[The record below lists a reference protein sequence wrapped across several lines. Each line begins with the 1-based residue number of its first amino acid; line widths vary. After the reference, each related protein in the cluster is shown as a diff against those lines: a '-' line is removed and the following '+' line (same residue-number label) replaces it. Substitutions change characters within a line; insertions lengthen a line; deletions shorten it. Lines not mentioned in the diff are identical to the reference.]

1 MITRNKAVLLPDGLP
16 DKKALANVLKE
27 FQTGRTRLEDLR
39 KAYDN
44 EHEIEGRTRH
54 KGLPNNKLAHAFPR
68 YIVTMSAGYLL
79 GKPVAYSAPD
89 DQAEKIGLLMDA
101 YRKTDIDSEDAE
113 LAKDASIYGRA
124 VEILYSNERSE
135 PKAATLN
142 PESAFV
148 VYDDTVEA
156 KPILG
161 VYFYETFNANG
172 ASNGYIVKAYTENKA
187 LVYTTK
193 TIGGTLT
200 FVEGDPTFFG
210 GVPIIEYWNNE
221 NEDGDFE
228 HVMSLVDAYN
238 VLESDRV
245 NDKEQF
251 VDAILVLTGCTMQD
265 DEKGRTPAQ
274 QLRQDRML
282 SLPDS
287 EAKAEYLAHALDENN
302 VEVLKNAIKADIHK
316 FSMVPDLTDM
326 QFAGNGSGVAMRYK
340 MLGLENLIRIKERW
354 FKQGLRERLRRFAA
368 FLKFKAVTDI
378 DPEAIEM
385 AFGRGLPVNE
395 LEISQMFANYAGRVP
410 DVLLLGQ
417 VPFIDNPAD
426 AFEKLTAQREAEAK
440 ASQAAFG
447 LPMIDEE

>member
-1 MITRNKAVLLPDGLP
+1 MITRSKSVLLPDGKP
-16 DKKALANVLKE
+16 DPKALAKVLKE
-27 FQTGRTRLEDLR
+27 FQAGRARLEDLR

-44 EHEIEGRTRH
+44 NHAIEGRTRH

-79 GKPVAYSAPD
+79 GKAVAYSAPD
-89 DQAEKIGLLMDA
+89 DQKEKLDSLLDA
-101 YRKTDIDSEDAE
+101 YRMTDIDSEDAE
-113 LAKDASIYGRA
+113 LAKDAAIYGRA
-124 VEILYSNERSE
+124 VEILYSNEWSQ

-161 VYFYETFNANG
+161 VYFHETYKADG
-172 ASNGYIVKAYTENKA
+172 TPNGYIVNAHTENMRFT
-187 LVYTTK
+187 YSTK
-193 TIGGTLT
+193 TIGGVLS
-200 FVEGDPTFFG
+200 FVEADATFFG

-251 VDAILVLTGCTMQD
+251 VDALLVLTGCTMQD

-274 QLRQDRML
+274 QLRQDKML
-282 SLPDS
+282 FLPDS
-287 EAKAEYLAHALDENN
+287 DANAAYLAHALDETN

-378 DPEAIEM
+378 DPESIEM

-410 DVLLLGQ
+410 DELLLGQ

-426 AFEKLTAQREAEAK
+426 AFEKLAAQREAEAK